1 MSILCI
7 WQNFHLLYP
16 QAYRTLSCM
25 IKLPFG
31 HVDLLVFLIY
41 LLIFSFQFHVS
52 YFYQYFSDGD
62 TYKFDDNTYTYK
74 LFSSINT
81 KEDFFLPTDKDGL
94 IKHYQDD
101 NYTCKVVDN

>member
-1 MSILCI
+1 MMLII
-7 WQNFHLLYP
+7 
-16 QAYRTLSCM
+16 
-25 IKLPFG
+25 IKNLEIK
-31 HVDLLVFLIY
+31 V
-41 LLIFSFQFHVS
+41 IFIN
-52 YFYQYFSDGD
+52 DGD

>member
-1 MSILCI
+1 M
-7 WQNFHLLYP
+7 
-16 QAYRTLSCM
+16 
-25 IKLPFG
+25 
-31 HVDLLVFLIY
+31 IY
-41 LLIFSFQFHVS
+41 LDIKGGLVMPYYITKEIINKAVLNIFNDVNYYKEFRDKS

-81 KEDFFLPTDKDGL
+81 KEDFFLPTDKDEL

>member
-1 MSILCI
+1 MMLII
-7 WQNFHLLYP
+7 
-16 QAYRTLSCM
+16 
-25 IKLPFG
+25 IKNLEIK
-31 HVDLLVFLIY
+31 V
-41 LLIFSFQFHVS
+41 
-52 YFYQYFSDGD
+52 